1 LIALLVLAQE
11 QVLELQQVQEPQQ
24 VPAQESQL
32 ALALAQELGLVPVQ
46 QLEPE
51 PVQVPQQVL
60 ASVLVQHL
68 HHQLPLSRCQ
78 LQQSHLQQ
86 HEFLSI
92 LQQLATALRYQLCL

>member
-1 LIALLVLAQE
+1 LIALLAQE
-11 QVLELQQVQEPQQ
+11 QVLELQQVQ
-24 VPAQESQL
+24 AQESQLAL

-68 HHQLPLSRCQ
+68 HHQPPLSRCQ